1 MDTQMKTANELHAFA
16 QEGAGRDRKRKAA
29 ATDAYNR
36 AVEAGFTGDAGK
48 QAMSDLIALATH
60 PPKLNFFQRLLLG

>member
-1 MDTQMKTANELHAFA
+1 MDADLKTATDLYAFA

-36 AVEAGFTGDAGK
+36 AIEVDFKGTAGK
-48 QAMSDLIALATH
+48 QAMSELIALATR
-60 PPKLNFFQRLLLG
+60 PPRLNFLQRMLLR